1 LFGQKTI
8 GGFGAVVLVANNVT
22 GPGMLAL
29 PALFQKAGW
38 LPTTVAT
45 IFIGA
50 VSSAAACFFVDSIG
64 LLPNNK
70 TFNRRIEFCEPYR
83 FHFGCRWELMMHV
96 AFYLTLLC
104 QNVASIVEV
113 SQVMDSVLAWAFSET
128 YALELMPRFRIVS
141 WSINSCDGAET
152 CVPFSNVTHEI
163 DLDGTE
169 INYGLMITLGY
180 VLTFFV
186 LMPIGL
192 LPLDENIPFQIFS
205 FVAMLVGIAVFLIQF
220 CERGLVPGQVPTIGD
235 AWPSAVGV
243 ILFNFS
249 FSVTLPSLLNEMKP
263 GAPIVKIIWG
273 SVMSSALGYIVLGVF
288 GGMAYSSVSTNFLS
302 TLTSPSQPTSTRI
315 TAFLFAYFIIGFGVP
330 VFCVIARYNLAAS
343 GRVSP
348 RMSVFLG
355 VALPW
360 CTSWMLYQG
369 SIAVYFENWAGIV
382 VNGFVA
388 FLAPI
393 AVALAATGVTLSCD
407 GVLRALFQPP
417 RLPAPTAIN
426 PLPEFC
432 LPYHTNLIAGAFIM
446 VPPILLLA
454 FIYQVGLTSARLG
467 LLCHASGDRRR
478 LENELPRNE
487 PERAPS
493 DRPARV

>member
-1 LFGQKTI
+1 MRAPVGILLSPRDARALRRARGR
-8 GGFGAVVLVANNVT
+8 GGA
-22 GPGMLAL
+22 
-29 PALFQKAGW
+29 
-38 LPTTVAT
+38 
-45 IFIGA
+45 
-50 VSSAAACFFVDSIG
+50 SYD
-64 LLPNNK
+64 
-70 TFNRRIEFCEPYR
+70 
-83 FHFGCRWELMMHV
+83 GCW
-96 AFYLTLLC
+96 
-104 QNVASIVEV
+104 
-113 SQVMDSVLAWAFSET
+113 
-128 YALELMPRFRIVS
+128 
-141 WSINSCDGAET
+141 
-152 CVPFSNVTHEI
+152 
-163 DLDGTE
+163 
-169 INYGLMITLGY
+169 LGY
-180 VLTFFV
+180 VTRGAQLV
-186 LMPIGL
+186 R
-192 LPLDENIPFQIFS
+192 DAHDDARYIF
-205 FVAMLVGIAVFLIQF
+205 
-220 CERGLVPGQVPTIGD
+220 
-235 AWPSAVGV
+235 
-243 ILFNFS
+243 
-249 FSVTLPSLLNEMKP
+249 
-263 GAPIVKIIWG
+263 
-273 SVMSSALGYIVLGVF
+273 LGVF
-288 GGMAYSSVSTNFLS
+288 GGMAYSSISSNFLS